1 MDRDRIVTILIVIG
15 IFGGLVGGPILSL
28 ADYYASPERRFWT
41 FLIPEFIGFGC
52 LILMVICGK
61 SKQRKKKYQPDGN
74 DNYSRTRFG
83 KRLLLSSQSKSSK
96 KGVQAYLNVVF
107 FLCIAILRM
116 VSILIVFDLL

>member
-74 DNYSRTRFG
+74 DN
-83 KRLLLSSQSKSSK
+83 L
-96 KGVQAYLNVVF
+96 
-107 FLCIAILRM
+107 
-116 VSILIVFDLL
+116 

>member
-1 MDRDRIVTILIVIG
+1 MDRYRIVTILIVIG

-74 DNYSRTRFG
+74 DN
-83 KRLLLSSQSKSSK
+83 L
-96 KGVQAYLNVVF
+96 
-107 FLCIAILRM
+107 
-116 VSILIVFDLL
+116 

>member
-28 ADYYASPERRFWT
+28 ADYYASPESRFWT

-61 SKQRKKKYQPDGN
+61 SKQRKKKYQPEGN
-74 DNYSRTRFG
+74 DN
-83 KRLLLSSQSKSSK
+83 L
-96 KGVQAYLNVVF
+96 
-107 FLCIAILRM
+107 
-116 VSILIVFDLL
+116 

>member
-1 MDRDRIVTILIVIG
+1 LSRDRIVTILIVIG

-74 DNYSRTRFG
+74 DN
-83 KRLLLSSQSKSSK
+83 L
-96 KGVQAYLNVVF
+96 
-107 FLCIAILRM
+107 
-116 VSILIVFDLL
+116 

>member
-28 ADYYASPERRFWT
+28 ADYYASPESRFWT

-74 DNYSRTRFG
+74 DN
-83 KRLLLSSQSKSSK
+83 L
-96 KGVQAYLNVVF
+96 
-107 FLCIAILRM
+107 
-116 VSILIVFDLL
+116 